1 MVVQEEPALMIFTV
15 MVQLAILA
23 QLLTV
28 LNVLIVEMEKSIAGK
43 SVRQMLSVA

>member
-15 MVQLAILA
+15 MAQLVTLA

-28 LNVLIVEMEKSIAGK
+28 PLVLIVEMVKSIAGK
-43 SVRQMLSVA
+43 SVKQMLIVA